1 LIRGS
6 CARIKIALLMI
17 FFLLLAFPS
26 SGEAASKLE
35 QFPASK
41 EAGQPGQ
48 LLWKLSGLGKLS
60 SNIIFAPNGNLLVPS
75 NNKLNCVN
83 PEGKLIWEMQSKGKG
98 VLGSPILTESGAVF
112 FASGSV
118 LQEGKLNGALGW
130 DFSVYAEGKA
140 QKTPLLARG
149 PGNILYLPLPDALY
163 AVDTVGH
170 YAWMLSPWESS
181 DGKTSKLINPRTF
194 LACTADEQAFYVVFG
209 DKAGNY
215 KLAAINAKGEYL
227 WKYWLG
233 DISSAFLL
241 TDNEG
246 KIYASVN
253 FKKTAQGSKGGKLN
267 QGKVYCFKNSSGN
280 SPLWSN
286 SFSVANQITAP
297 VLGNSKTLYF
307 TGGNKLYALDTEK
320 GKVLWDTPLLK
331 LVSTAA
337 VSPNGYIYGGS
348 SDGYLFAIKPSGRL
362 AWFRQLDGAVE
373 RAPLIGPDNF
383 IYVHTAKGSLYK
395 IKDNF
400 KES

>member
-1 LIRGS
+1 MIRGF
-6 CARIKIALLMI
+6 CGRIKIALFMI
-17 FFLLLAFPS
+17 FFLLLAYS
-26 SGEAASKLE
+26 SSSEAASKLE
-35 QFPASK
+35 QFPAAK

-60 SNIIFAPNGNLLVPS
+60 TDIVFAPNGNLLFPS
-75 NNKLNCVN
+75 NNKLICIN
-83 PEGKLIWEMQSKGKG
+83 PEGKLIWEMQGKGKG
-98 VLGSPILTESGAVF
+98 SLGSPVLTEDGAIF
-112 FASGSV
+112 FAGGSV
-118 LQEGKLNGALGW
+118 IQEGKLNGALGW
-130 DFSVYAEGKA
+130 DFSVYGEGKG
-140 QKTPLLARG
+140 QKTPLLAHG
-149 PGNILYLPLPDALY
+149 PGNILYLPLSDALY

-170 YAWMLSPWESS
+170 YVWMLSPWESS
-181 DGKTSKLINPRTF
+181 DGRTSKLINPRTF
-194 LACTADEQAFYVVFG
+194 LACTADEQAFYLVFG

-233 DISSAFLL
+233 DISSAYLL

-246 KIYASVN
+246 KLYASVN
-253 FKKTAQGSKGGKLN
+253 FKKGSRGNKGSKLN

-280 SPLWSN
+280 SPLWSS

-331 LVSTAA
+331 LVSTPA

-348 SDGYLFAIKPSGRL
+348 SDGYFFAVKPSGRL

-373 RAPLIGPDNF
+373 RAPLVGTDNF
-383 IYVHTAKGSLYK
+383 IYVHTGKGNLYK